1 MIERRGLNGMDKE
14 VFFELKAVGDIKGD
28 FYVPSYQR
36 GYRWGKTEIDRLLD
50 DIYATGGT
58 SNYCLQP
65 VVLRR
70 KDGKYEIVDGQ
81 QRLTT
86 IYLIYKY
93 MNIESKGFLPSP
105 QFSLFYETRDKQ
117 ESFLKELDSSRR
129 NENIDFWFICNA
141 YENIQNWFENK
152 NKQSVLTDING
163 YFDKIVKV
171 IWYEVPA
178 NDDESAIDMFTR
190 LNVGRIPL
198 TNAELVKAMF
208 LSEGA
213 NSGIT
218 REKKEEIALQ
228 WDNVERE
235 LHNDS
240 FWFFLTNTTN
250 GSFQTRIDLIL
261 DLIADKPRDTREVYW
276 TFFAFDCMRSKMRL
290 EEIWRKIQ
298 HTFLILKDWYENHE
312 LYHKI
317 GYLIA
322 SEYCTLQYIYDIS
335 RDKTKES
342 FGMSLDNLIRDSIR
356 IPESYSELSYENTTQ
371 KRKMTRL
378 LLLFNVESVRRNGEK
393 TQWFP
398 FNLFKMGKNGKVVW
412 SLEHIHAQQSKALRK
427 QEDQKEWIR
436 YQLPSIQQVA
446 DNDSDLVLQMQAALE
461 NPRLT
466 GDEFNGIQEQ
476 VERKLSIPGNLDYLH
491 CISNMALLSVGANAA
506 LNNSTFDVKRT
517 EIVNMDKRGQYIPF
531 CTKMVFLKYYTKA
544 SDAQLHFWGP
554 ADREDYI
561 NEINTVLQQYLQS
574 PIHFERQE
582 V

>member
-50 DIYATGGT
+50 DIYETGGT

-322 SEYCTLQYIYDIS
+322 SEYCTLQCIYDIS

>member
-1 MIERRGLNGMDKE
+1 MIERRSLNGMDKE

-93 MNIESKGFLPSP
+93 MNIGSKGFLPSP

-250 GSFQTRIDLIL
+250 GSFQTRIDLVL
-261 DLIADKPRDTREVYW
+261 DLIANKPCDNREVYY
-276 TFFAFDCMRSKMRL
+276 TFFKFDSMRSEMCL
-290 EEIWRKIQ
+290 EEIWRRIQ

-312 LYHKI
+312 LFHKI

-322 SEYCTLQYIYDIS
+322 SEYCTLQDVYDAS
-335 RDKTKES
+335 KDKTKEA
-342 FGMSLDNLIRDSIR
+342 FGESLDDLIRDSIK
-356 IPESYSELSYENTTQ
+356 IPENYSDLSYENATP

-398 FNLFKMGKNGKVVW
+398 FNLFKMDNNGRVVW
-412 SLEHIHAQQSKALRK
+412 SLEHIHAQQSKGLRK

-436 YQLPSIQQVA
+436 YQLPSVQVV
-446 DNDSDLVLQMQAALE
+446 DNDSDLVLRMQAALK

-476 VERKLSIPGNLDYLH
+476 VERKLSVPGSLDYLH
-491 CISNMALLSVGANAA
+491 CISNMALLNARDNAA

-517 EIVNMDKRGQYIPF
+517 EIVNMDKKGQYIPF
-531 CTKMVFLKYYTKA
+531 CTKMVFLKYYTKS

-561 NEINTVLQQYLQS
+561 NAINIVLQQYLQS
-574 PIHFERQE
+574 PIHFEKQE
-582 V
+582 M

>member
-1 MIERRGLNGMDKE
+1 
-14 VFFELKAVGDIKGD
+14 
-28 FYVPSYQR
+28 
-36 GYRWGKTEIDRLLD
+36 
-50 DIYATGGT
+50 
-58 SNYCLQP
+58 
-65 VVLRR
+65 
-70 KDGKYEIVDGQ
+70 
-81 QRLTT
+81 
-86 IYLIYKY
+86 
-93 MNIESKGFLPSP
+93 MNIGSKGVLPIP
-105 QFSLFYETRDKQ
+105 QFSLFYETRDT
-117 ESFLKELDSSRR
+117 EVSFLKELDSSRR

-250 GSFQTRIDLIL
+250 GSFQTRIDLVL
-261 DLIADKPRDTREVYW
+261 DLIANKPCDNREVYY
-276 TFFAFDCMRSKMRL
+276 TFFKFDSMRSEMCL
-290 EEIWRKIQ
+290 EEIWRRIQ

-312 LYHKI
+312 LFHKI

-322 SEYCTLQYIYDIS
+322 SEYCTLQDVYDAS
-335 RDKTKES
+335 KDKTKEA
-342 FGMSLDNLIRDSIR
+342 FGESLDDLIRDSIK
-356 IPESYSELSYENTTQ
+356 IPENYSDLSYENATP

-398 FNLFKMGKNGKVVW
+398 FNLFKMDNNGRVVW
-412 SLEHIHAQQSKALRK
+412 SLEHIHAQQSKGLRK

-436 YQLPSIQQVA
+436 YQLPSVQVV
-446 DNDSDLVLQMQAALE
+446 DNDSDLVLRMQAALK

-476 VERKLSIPGNLDYLH
+476 VERKLSVPGSLDYLH
-491 CISNMALLSVGANAA
+491 CISNMALLNARDNAA

-517 EIVNMDKRGQYIPF
+517 EIVNMDKKGQYIPF
-531 CTKMVFLKYYTKA
+531 CTKMVFLKYYTKS

-561 NEINTVLQQYLQS
+561 NGIIIFLQKYLQS
-574 PIHFERQE
+574 PIHFEKQE
-582 V
+582 M

>member
-65 VVLRR
+65 IVLRR

-93 MNIESKGFLPSP
+93 MNIGSKGFLPSP

-561 NEINTVLQQYLQS
+561 NAINIVLQQYLQS
-574 PIHFERQE
+574 PIHFEKQE
-582 V
+582 M